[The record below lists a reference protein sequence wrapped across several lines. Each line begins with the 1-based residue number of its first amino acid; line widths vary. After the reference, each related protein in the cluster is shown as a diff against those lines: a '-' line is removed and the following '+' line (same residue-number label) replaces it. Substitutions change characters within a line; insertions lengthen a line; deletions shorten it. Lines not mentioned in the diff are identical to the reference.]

1 MLIVILFIIKTKWK
15 EYKLYKTKWI
25 ANSEYHM
32 IQLGVIR
39 DEDNK
44 TTDEDRDSDGDVS
57 DDENG
62 VVGWKRLREWQD
74 VTFSQL
80 QI

>member
-1 MLIVILFIIKTKWK
+1 M
-15 EYKLYKTKWI
+15 YKTKWI

-44 TTDEDRDSDGDVS
+44 TTDEDRDSNGDVS

-62 VVGWKRLREWQD
+62 VVG
-74 VTFSQL
+74 
-80 QI
+80 